1 MEMDTRVTIL
11 EQRKLPEIQTKLKY
25 VEELGHINQN
35 RVENSEIKIG
45 ALEKSLLNRND
56 NEIDLGYFDNIENL
70 MQKLET
76 NIDTVKNDMT
86 EALKEVRDVLLSK
99 ADDESITGKIILAC
113 FIILKLLIE
122 LENKIVLKLN
132 ELVENICK

>member
-1 MEMDTRVTIL
+1 MDTRVTIL

-99 ADDESITGKIILAC
+99 ADDESITGKIIFAC
-113 FIILKLLIE
+113 FMILKLLIE

>member
-99 ADDESITGKIILAC
+99 ADDESITGKIIFAC
-113 FIILKLLIE
+113 FMILKLLIE

>member
-99 ADDESITGKIILAC
+99 ADDESITGKIIFAC
-113 FIILKLLIE
+113 FMIYKLLIE

>member
-99 ADDESITGKIILAC
+99 ADDESITGKIIFAC
-113 FIILKLLIE
+113 FMILKSLIE

>member
-99 ADDESITGKIILAC
+99 ADDESITGKMIFAC
-113 FIILKLLIE
+113 FMILKLLIE

>member
-99 ADDESITGKIILAC
+99 ADDESITGKIIFAC
-113 FIILKLLIE
+113 FMFLKLLIE

>member
-35 RVENSEIKIG
+35 RVENSENKIG

-99 ADDESITGKIILAC
+99 ADDESITGKIIFAC
-113 FIILKLLIE
+113 FMILKLLIE